1 MEVHLRHARAGTAAA
16 AVGYSRTR
24 QTTRSRNMFGAKKL
38 LAAVRRG
45 RDFFARDRLRSSTL
59 TANLSEV
66 PDVAPPPPHEVPQ
79 RAVHEAVELSLM
91 YKSTLGNGFFNHVTM
106 AAAALA
112 RIGGTTDEVRERTAK
127 GVANY
132 QRKYGMKRIESA
144 KPETLKIVESH
155 WQKFLNK
162 DGSFEAEYRDVVLRD
177 LQQNGKHAV
186 ISKYLSHFTRS
197 VHSKLH
203 HGIIRLAY
211 ADVID
216 SEEET
221 AAALA
226 SWACNHTAFPGEWMD
241 RRPRA
246 TGTSR
251 SVTDAML
258 DMRRTYA
265 ADDSPKVYLSKV
277 SKHLNDGR
285 FIGTKI
291 PKVDFSDEDDATL
304 MELFRSVVE
313 LYLQKPNVYTLHM
326 VTGLHA
332 LYAMKRYFLPG
343 DFAEALDTHW
353 VSFATIYWCLK
364 CPRFERQR
372 AAPEPVSWEVL
383 VRKAIASG
391 NDHNIKFVDTCMELS
406 RDIPNVPFQLAAT
419 TALKNVKPSG

>member
-1 MEVHLRHARAGTAAA
+1 
-16 AVGYSRTR
+16 
-24 QTTRSRNMFGAKKL
+24 MFGAKKL

-132 QRKYGMKRIESA
+132 QRKYGMKRIE
-144 KPETLKIVESH
+144 
-155 WQKFLNK
+155 W
-162 DGSFEAEYRDVVLRD
+162 DVVLRD

-197 VHSKLH
+197 VHSRLH

-391 NDHNIKFVDTCMELS
+391 
-406 RDIPNVPFQLAAT
+406 
-419 TALKNVKPSG
+419 